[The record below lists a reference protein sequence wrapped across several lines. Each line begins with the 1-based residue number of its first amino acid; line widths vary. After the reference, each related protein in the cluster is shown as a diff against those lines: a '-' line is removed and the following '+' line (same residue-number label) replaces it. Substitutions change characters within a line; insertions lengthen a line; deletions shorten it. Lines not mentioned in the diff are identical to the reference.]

1 MILFYSSLYSPRIE
15 MSGKTEDERV
25 LLSALDEA
33 VEKIQPHYK
42 HPIVTKNFFP
52 YISDMSF
59 LAMSDDL
66 EGIEAVQN
74 NNPSWGEK
82 HFVDYQDIRDLNV
95 PVINI
100 GPYGMDAHAKLER
113 LEIKYSMEIVPNLTN
128 EVILNIL
135 NQPNE

>member
-1 MILFYSSLYSPRIE
+1 
-15 MSGKTEDERV
+15 
-25 LLSALDEA
+25 
-33 VEKIQPHYK
+33 
-42 HPIVTKNFFP
+42 
-52 YISDMSF
+52 MSF

-100 GPYGMDAHAKLER
+100 GPYGMDVHAKLER